1 MSDHYMPPALR
12 FMLAARRVEL
22 EGLESL
28 AFTCDLV
35 SAVSE
40 LVHALQ
46 RERGWSNLHLG
57 SAIED
62 HLDELQRLAEESQ
75 AIEEQ
80 VRACF
85 EGMDLEAPASTERAR
100 LFNRIAYVLHGFEEL
115 PGLRRRVRERRLT
128 AMEATGALTRLIG
141 GLLAVVFEAADTA
154 IDPAIT
160 RLLVAL
166 FNFMQGKEL
175 AGQERASGVNGFAI
189 GYFDEALHQRLE
201 HLAQAQDRCF
211 EVFCEFADAG
221 ALTLWRAQT
230 SSETLM
236 QLQRMRAMALRT
248 HVGACVDPALS
259 RVWFDI
265 ATRRIDALKDVENHL
280 TRALQE
286 GCRQSIQM
294 ARADLHNHR
303 LLLRRLASL
312 EASGG
317 EQARL
322 FSVYASGLDAPPQ
335 NGLGPQL
342 GRSVL
347 DLLHAQT
354 QRLVSTTDE
363 LEQARRALSE
373 RKVIERAKKRLM
385 DDFRL
390 SEGEAY
396 ARLRQTAMERG
407 QRLVDVAQAV
417 IDLRAPNA

>member
-12 FMLAARRVEL
+12 FMLAARRIEL

-35 SAVSE
+35 SAVSQ
-40 LVHALQ
+40 LVHAIQ

-57 SAIED
+57 SALED

-85 EGMDLEAPASTERAR
+85 EGMDLEATASTDRAR

-115 PGLRRRVRERRLT
+115 PGLRRRVRERRIT
-128 AMEATGALTRLIG
+128 AVEATSALTRLIG

-175 AGQERASGVNGFAI
+175 AGQERAIGVNGFAI
-189 GYFDEALHQRLE
+189 GYFDEALRQRLE
-201 HLAQAQDRCF
+201 HLGQAQDRCF

-221 ALTLWRAQT
+221 ALTLWRAQV

-248 HVGACVDPALS
+248 HADACVDPALS

-280 TRALQE
+280 TRALQD

-312 EASGG
+312 ESAGQSD
-317 EQARL
+317 QARL

-335 NGLGPQL
+335 DGLGPQL

-373 RKVIERAKKRLM
+373 RKIIERAKKRLM
-385 DDFRL
+385 EEYRL
-390 SEGEAY
+390 NESDAY
-396 ARLRQTAMERG
+396 ARLRQSAMERG

-417 IDLRAPNA
+417 VDLQA

>member
-12 FMLAARRVEL
+12 FMLAARRIEL

-35 SAVSE
+35 SALSQ
-40 LVHALQ
+40 LVHAIQ

-57 SAIED
+57 SALED

-85 EGMDLEAPASTERAR
+85 EGMDLDAAASTDRAR

-115 PGLRRRVRERRLT
+115 PGLRRRVRERRIT
-128 AMEATGALTRLIG
+128 AVEATSALTRLIG

-175 AGQERASGVNGFAI
+175 AGQERAIGVNGFAI
-189 GYFDEALHQRLE
+189 GYFDEALRQRLE
-201 HLAQAQDRCF
+201 HLGQAQDRCF

-221 ALTLWRAQT
+221 ALTLWQAQL

-248 HVGACVDPALS
+248 HAGACVDPALS

-280 TRALQE
+280 TRALQD
-286 GCRQSIQM
+286 GCRQSIQL

-312 EASGG
+312 ESTGQS

-335 NGLGPQL
+335 DGLGPQL

-354 QRLVSTTDE
+354 QRLVSTSDE
-363 LEQARRALSE
+363 LEQARRALTE
-373 RKVIERAKKRLM
+373 RKIIERAKKRLM
-385 DDFRL
+385 DEYRL
-390 SEGEAY
+390 SESDAY
-396 ARLRQTAMERG
+396 ARLRQAAMERG
-407 QRLVDVAQAV
+407 QRLADVAQAV
-417 IDLRAPNA
+417 VDLQA

>member
-12 FMLAARRVEL
+12 FMLAARRIEL

-35 SAVSE
+35 SAVSQ
-40 LVHALQ
+40 LVHAIQ

-57 SAIED
+57 SALED

-85 EGMDLEAPASTERAR
+85 EGMDLDAAASTDRAR

-115 PGLRRRVRERRLT
+115 PGLRRRVRERRIT
-128 AMEATGALTRLIG
+128 AVEATSALTRLIG

-175 AGQERASGVNGFAI
+175 AGQERAIGVNGFAI
-189 GYFDEALHQRLE
+189 GYFDESLRQRLE
-201 HLAQAQDRCF
+201 HLCQAQDRCL

-221 ALTLWRAQT
+221 ALTLWRAQV

-248 HVGACVDPALS
+248 HAGACVDPALS

-280 TRALQE
+280 TRALQD
-286 GCRQSIQM
+286 GCRQSIQL

-312 EASGG
+312 EGAGQS

-335 NGLGPQL
+335 DGLGPQL

-373 RKVIERAKKRLM
+373 RKIIERAKKRLM
-385 DDFRL
+385 DEYRL
-390 SEGEAY
+390 SESDAY
-396 ARLRQTAMERG
+396 ARLRQSAMERG

-417 IDLRAPNA
+417 VDLKA

>member
-12 FMLAARRVEL
+12 FMLAARRIEL

-35 SAVSE
+35 SAVSQ
-40 LVHALQ
+40 LVHAIQ

-57 SAIED
+57 SALED

-85 EGMDLEAPASTERAR
+85 EGMDLDAAASTDRAR

-115 PGLRRRVRERRLT
+115 PGLRRRVRERRIT
-128 AMEATGALTRLIG
+128 AVEATSALTRLIG

-175 AGQERASGVNGFAI
+175 AGQERAIGVNGFAI
-189 GYFDEALHQRLE
+189 GYFDESLRQRLE
-201 HLAQAQDRCF
+201 HLGQAQDRCL

-221 ALTLWRAQT
+221 ALTLWRAQV

-248 HVGACVDPALS
+248 HAGACVDPALS

-280 TRALQE
+280 TRALQD
-286 GCRQSIQM
+286 GCRQSIQL

-312 EASGG
+312 EGAGQS

-335 NGLGPQL
+335 DGLGPQL

-373 RKVIERAKKRLM
+373 RKIIERAKKRLM
-385 DDFRL
+385 DEYRL
-390 SEGEAY
+390 SESDAY
-396 ARLRQTAMERG
+396 ARLRQSAMERG

-417 IDLRAPNA
+417 VDLKA